1 MFDDHGVQD
10 PKPIEKI
17 LDLARWAPSGDNT
30 QPWRFEVVDDS
41 HAVVHGFDT
50 RDHCVYDL
58 DGHPSQISIG
68 ALLETAS
75 IAATAYGL
83 STQVRRRTDCPDTR
97 PTFDL
102 HFRPDPGVRAD
113 PLIAAIAS
121 RSVQRRPLEM
131 RRLTQVE
138 KQSLEAS
145 VAQSHRVIWLE
156 GFNTKVKTALLMF
169 GSAKL
174 RLTMPEAY
182 RVHSDVIEWNAQFS
196 VDRIP
201 DQALGVSG
209 ASTRLMRFVM
219 HSWKRV
225 DFFNTFLAGTWIPRI
240 QMDAVPALACAAH
253 FVLQTKTIPNT
264 VDDYVSAGRAVQ
276 RFWLTATHLGLQL
289 QPELTPLIFARYARE
304 KVRFSAD
311 SSMGAKA
318 QAVERNLRT
327 LIGEDASRHAVFLGR
342 VGAGP
347 APTARSTRLDLAQLL
362 VGPHRG

>member
-1 MFDDHGVQD
+1 MFKIHAERN
-10 PKPIEKI
+10 PSPIERI

-30 QPWRFEVVDDS
+30 QPWRFEVVDDL

-68 ALLETAS
+68 ALLETAA

-83 STQVRRRTDCPDTR
+83 STEVRRRTECPDTR
-97 PTFDL
+97 PTCDL
-102 HFRPDPGVRAD
+102 YFHPNPGVRAD
-113 PLIAAIAS
+113 PLIGAITS
-121 RSVQRRPLEM
+121 RSVQRRPMQM
-131 RRLTQVE
+131 RRLTLVE

-156 GFNTKVKTALLMF
+156 DFNTRLKTALLMF
-169 GSAKL
+169 RSAKL

-182 RVHSDVIEWNAQFS
+182 RVHCAVIEWDAQFS

-201 DQALGVSG
+201 DQALG
-209 ASTRLMRFVM
+209 ADAATTRLMRFVM
-219 HSWKRV
+219 HSWERV
-225 DFFNTFLAGTWIPRI
+225 DFFNTFLAGTWMPRI
-240 QMDAVPALACAAH
+240 QMDLVPALACAAH
-253 FVLQTKTIPNT
+253 FVLHAKTPASNI
-264 VDDYVSAGRAVQ
+264 DDYLSAGRALQ

-304 KVRFSAD
+304 KRRFSTEP
-311 SSMGAKA
+311 SMAAKA

-327 LIGEDASRHAVFLGR
+327 LIGEEASTHAVFVGR

-347 APTARSTRLDLAQLL
+347 AAAARSTRLDLAQLL
-362 VGPHRG
+362 VRPD

>member
-1 MFDDHGVQD
+1 MFDGHL
-10 PKPIEKI
+10 KPIEKI
-17 LDLARWAPSGDNT
+17 LDSARWAPSGDNT
-30 QPWRFEVVDDS
+30 QPWRFEVVDDL

-83 STQVRRRTDCPDTR
+83 STEVRRRTESPDIR

-102 HFRPDPGVRAD
+102 YFRPDPSVKAD

-121 RSVQRRPLEM
+121 RSVQRRPMEM
-131 RRLTQVE
+131 RRLTQAE
-138 KQSLEAS
+138 RQSLEAS
-145 VAQSHRVIWLE
+145 VTQSHHVIWLE
-156 GFNTKVKTALLMF
+156 GGDTKLKTALLMF
-169 GSAKL
+169 RSAKL

-201 DQALGVSG
+201 DQALGVNG
-209 ASTRLMRFVM
+209 ATTRLMRFVM
-219 HSWKRV
+219 HSWERV
-225 DFFNTFLAGTWIPRI
+225 EFFNNFLAGTWAPRI
-240 QMDAVPALACAAH
+240 QMDFIPALACAAH
-253 FVLQTKTIPNT
+253 FVLHSKTAPNT
-264 VDDYVSAGRAVQ
+264 IDDYVSAGRALQ

-304 KVRFSAD
+304 KLRFSTD
-311 SSMGAKA
+311 PSMDAKA
-318 QAVERNLRT
+318 QAVERNLQA
-327 LIGEDASRHAVFLGR
+327 LIGEEASRHAVFFGR

-347 APTARSTRLDLAQLL
+347 APTARSTRLDLAKLL
-362 VGPHRG
+362 TGPSAR